1 MKDLKKELEFIN
13 DMDKFLKN
21 LQKTDEIEI
30 IKKEEKEKKDEN
42 FPQHQ

>member
-42 FPQHQ
+42 FSQHQ

>member
-13 DMDKFLKN
+13 NMDKFLKN

-42 FPQHQ
+42 FSQHQ